1 MLSEICI
8 LLFFRVVSE
17 LMEEAR
23 TRKRNVAQDDGMQ
36 EIFIK
41 ILQNPALDVRDKKAA
56 IIDFITAG
64 IETVRVDASPIF
76 ILHSS

>member
-1 MLSEICI
+1 MVIQSMQICI
-8 LLFFRVVSE
+8 PLFFRIVSE

-23 TRKRNVAQDDGMQ
+23 TRMRDVAQDDGMQ

-41 ILQNPALDVRDKKAA
+41 ILENPALDVRDKKAA

-64 IETVRVDASPIF
+64 IETVRIET
-76 ILHSS
+76 

>member
-1 MLSEICI
+1 MQKCMS
-8 LLFFRVVSE
+8 LFLRIVSE
-17 LMEEAR
+17 LMDEAR

-41 ILQNPALDVRDKKAA
+41 ILENPALDVRDKKAA

-64 IETVRVDASPIF
+64 IETVRIDA
-76 ILHSS
+76 